1 MRSTAFAV
9 TLVALSVTVGLAANC
24 AADTVIGPEA
34 RIDADSRQQFARFVR
49 FRPADG
55 QTVALN
61 PPRFSWPYV
70 PQILG
75 KGSALKADQRFTL
88 QISHS
93 PDFAA
98 VKIEVR
104 DTPYNFYNFLPV
116 LEKPRRWYWRVG
128 YNIGSTRARWSDA
141 QSFTIADDAVVWD
154 RSQLG
159 ETLKQITGH
168 PRILFNTSTRSKV
181 LSLREQHAFSEELAR
196 HMISQANRTLRESWY
211 RRFPLDDKEP
221 LHFMQMGRSLVSC
234 AFAYLLTGDERYAGF
249 KERFLRIASWPR
261 GGFSSP
267 EGAGA
272 ADKWETHLTEY
283 LGLFYDW
290 FYDELTPQ
298 ERSVVRKSLEW
309 RIHHTM
315 NCFAWRRNNGQT
327 MRSGSIAL
335 NCSSH
340 PYQNVMATLPG
351 ALAICDESDVA
362 REALE
367 VGVHYVI
374 GITNGFGEDEGWNE
388 GPGYGNGKMKWL
400 TDATWYLQTAIPEL
414 DLGKNGVYSDYC
426 DFFARIT
433 PLGARH
439 CSFGNR
445 GYNERDWS
453 SSRITN
459 FRRVAMLCGDGHAMQ
474 NWLDTRRRLKELKG
488 SSAMPYSPWI
498 DYVLPFYATEPEP
511 AVEDRHARLFPIEGW
526 VTVSSAPPSDYDR
539 QKDAVS
545 MTFACRPRG
554 GYSHAFR
561 NENAFDIHA
570 YGETIAVGGGT
581 TANLSPFANHTMS
594 HNTVLVNGR
603 EQQAARRKSQ
613 PFCGRIIAFK
623 QGDDFVYWAGDATA
637 AYVPEAG
644 LERFVRHV
652 VFVKDAYFV
661 VFDELALTDGQRPG
675 TFQWLYHVTPDVPLD
690 FDRKTFR
697 LRYAIGNTNAVVQ
710 HLAHV
715 DDLTFQDRPGIKGMT
730 NPLTGEDLTT
740 MRKRDKPGIKK
751 RTPQPLPAHHVWI
764 SHGTPRQKMQFLAV
778 IAPFRQNEPEPR
790 IQPAGALGVRVQFRD
805 QEAVITFDKNA
816 KADIVVDTA
825 SICR

>member
-1 MRSTAFAV
+1 MRLTAFVV
-9 TLVALSVTVGLAANC
+9 TYVASFVTVGRAGIC
-24 AADTVIGPEA
+24 AEDAVIGPDA
-34 RIDADSRQQFARFVR
+34 RIVADSRQQFARFVR

-55 QTVALN
+55 QAVTLN

-75 KGSALKADQRFTL
+75 ERAALKTDQRFTL
-88 QISHS
+88 QIAPS
-93 PDFAA
+93 PDFAEL
-98 VKIEVR
+98 EVEIW
-104 DTPYNFYNFLPV
+104 DTAYNFYNFLPA
-116 LEKPRRWYWRVG
+116 LDAKRRWYWRVG
-128 YNIGSTRARWSDA
+128 YNVGGSRKQWSDA
-141 QSFTIADDAVVWD
+141 RSFTIADDAIVWD
-154 RSQLG
+154 RSQLE
-159 ETLKQITGH
+159 ETLEQITGH
-168 PRILFNTSTRSKV
+168 PRILFNASTRSEV

-196 HMISQANRTLRESWY
+196 HMISQANRTIREGWY
-211 RRFPLDDKEP
+211 RRFPQDDKEP

-234 AFAYLLTGDERYAGF
+234 AFAYLLTGDDKYAGF

-290 FYDELTPQ
+290 FFHELTPQ
-298 ERSVVRKSLEW
+298 ERSVVRHSLEW
-309 RIHHTM
+309 RIDHTM
-315 NCFAWRRNNGQT
+315 NSFAWRRNNGRS
-327 MRSGSIAL
+327 MRSSSIAL

-340 PYQNVMATLPG
+340 SYQNVMATLPG
-351 ALAICDESDVA
+351 ALAICDESEVA

-367 VGVHYVI
+367 VGIHYLI
-374 GITNGFGEDEGWNE
+374 GITNGFGEDEAWNE

-414 DLGKNGVYSDYC
+414 DLGKNEVYSDYC
-426 DFFARIT
+426 DFFARVT

-445 GYNERDWS
+445 GYSERDWA
-453 SSRITN
+453 SSRITT
-459 FRRVAMLCGDGHAMQ
+459 FRRVAMLRGDGHAMQ
-474 NWLDTRRRLKELKG
+474 NWIDTRRRLKDLRG
-488 SSAMPYSPWI
+488 ISAMPYSPWI
-498 DYVLPFYATEPEP
+498 DYVLPFYASEPEP
-511 AVEDRHARLFPIEGW
+511 NVEDRLARLFPVEGW
-526 VTVSSAPPSDYDR
+526 VTVSSAPPSDHDG

-581 TANLSPFANHTMS
+581 TSNLSRFANHTMS
-594 HNTVLVNGR
+594 HNSVLVNGR
-603 EQQAARRKSQ
+603 EQQAAGRKNQ
-613 PFCGRIIAFK
+613 PSCGRIIAFK
-623 QGDDFVYWAGDATA
+623 QGGDFVYWAGDATA
-637 AYVPEAG
+637 AYAPDAG

-661 VFDELALTDGQRPG
+661 ILDELALTDDQPPG
-675 TFQWLYHVTPDVPLD
+675 TFQWLYHVTPDVPLH
-690 FDRKTFR
+690 FDRQTSR
-697 LRYAIGNTNAVVQ
+697 LRYAIGKTNVIVQ

-715 DDLTFQDRPGIKGMT
+715 DDLTYQDRPGVEGLT
-730 NPLTGEDLTT
+730 NPLTGEDLTA

-751 RTPQPLPAHHVWI
+751 KAPQPLPAHHVWI
-764 SHGTPRQKMQFLAV
+764 SHRTPRQKMQFLAV
-778 IAPFRQNEPEPR
+778 IAPFREGEREPR
-790 IQPAGALGVRVQFRD
+790 MKPAGASGVRVQFRD
-805 QEAVITFDKNA
+805 QETVIAFDKDTQ
-816 KADIVVDTA
+816 ADIVVDTTA
-825 SICR
+825 IRR